1 MDAILLAPS
10 TASTPIIPATVDL
23 PSCSGAEECKAST
36 SPWKDY
42 MLSLIRLTA
51 FQEVVAMATLT
62 VRNLDDDVVK
72 RLRIRAAEH
81 GRSAEAEHREILR
94 AALIG
99 GDQTS
104 TRQQAAERLAEFRRR
119 TAGRGSP
126 SAADI
131 LEQSR
136 AARMETLTGAGEGA

>member
-1 MDAILLAPS
+1 
-10 TASTPIIPATVDL
+10 
-23 PSCSGAEECKAST
+23 
-36 SPWKDY
+36 
-42 MLSLIRLTA
+42 MLSLMRLTA
-51 FQEVVAMATLT
+51 FQELVGMATLT

-99 GDQTS
+99 GDQTA
-104 TRQQAAERLAEFRRR
+104 TRQQAAGRLAEFRRR

-126 SAADI
+126 SAADL